1 MALVLTAIMT
11 SKISLMTIPTVSNLL
26 SLLQEVLYQK
36 ELDTYKR
43 TFLVKSK
50 DAVAVFFNMLKRIT
64 ITSLAKVVK

>member
-11 SKISLMTIPTVSNLL
+11 SKISLMTIPTVLNLL
-26 SLLQEVLYQK
+26 SLLQEELYQK

-50 DAVAVFFNMLKRIT
+50 DAVAVFFNTLKRIT

>member
-26 SLLQEVLYQK
+26 SLLQEELYQK

-64 ITSLAKVVK
+64 ITSLARVVK

>member
-1 MALVLTAIMT
+1 MALVLTVIMT
-11 SKISLMTIPTVSNLL
+11 SKISLMTILTVSSLL
-26 SLLQEVLYQK
+26 SLLQEELYQE

-43 TFLVKSK
+43 TFLVKLK